1 MFATNNQQHF
11 IGDKMNIEK
20 TKEILLGRI
29 NKLSK
34 EEKDWISENNNGWYN
49 RYLFDVSNNPNH
61 EHSNSIWESM
71 WLWSAFGQY
80 YLRNQTL
87 AKKFLSSEKKMNQVM
102 DMMQDRKKW
111 YNTRVDEIKNL
122 YTTGKLTQEIMTF
135 FISMFRKDNFNIFE
149 SYVKDPIF
157 DTGAIVQF
165 RSNIGVDAIIQ
176 EQKWSHGT
184 NYYGAN
190 SITMHELSKKTM
202 MVLGESPPLGGK
214 VYASVYSHKEKQG
227 GSRLYRVLPVG
238 DTKVYVVVEKFLKK
252 CRTKAVKD
260 ARK

>member
-1 MFATNNQQHF
+1 
-11 IGDKMNIEK
+11 MNIEK

-49 RYLFDVSNNPNH
+49 KYLLDDRYHLG
-61 EHSNSIWESM
+61 NSDSTWESM
-71 WLWSAFGQY
+71 WLWSAFGQC
-80 YLRNQTL
+80 YLRNQSL

-122 YTTGKLTQEIMTF
+122 HATGKLTQEIMAF

-149 SYVKDPIF
+149 SYVRDPIF

-176 EQKWSHGT
+176 EQKWSQGT

>member
-1 MFATNNQQHF
+1 MY
-11 IGDKMNIEK
+11 NIEK

-29 NKLSK
+29 NKLTE
-34 EEKDWISENNNGWYN
+34 EEKEWMYENNNAWYN
-49 RYLFDVSNNPNH
+49 NYLLDHRYQIH
-61 EHSNSIWESM
+61 EFSNSTWESM
-71 WLWSAFGQY
+71 WSWSAFGQY
-80 YLRNQTL
+80 YLRNKSL

-102 DMMQDRKKW
+102 DMMEDRKKW
-111 YNTRVDEIKNL
+111 YNTRVQELKNL
-122 YTTGKLTQEIMTF
+122 HATGKLTENIMTF
-135 FISMFRKDNFNIFE
+135 FISMFRKDNFNVFE
-149 SYVKDPIF
+149 SYVKDSIF

-165 RSNIGVDAIIQ
+165 RSNIGVDAVIEESRWGANGQ
-176 EQKWSHGT
+176 NVQ
-184 NYYGAN
+184 YYGATTR
-190 SITMHELSKKTM
+190 TMHELSKKTM

-227 GSRLYRVLPVG
+227 GSRLYRVLPIG